1 MRNTPGRE
9 RALFASA
16 LAMLILSAVCFVLS
30 FTDARVLTGLNVWYK
45 PAKFTA
51 SVGIYL
57 GTLALFVSLLDR
69 HLPGLATCR
78 VTIVAV
84 MWPEILLIIAQ
95 AARGTT
101 SHFNRGT
108 PMDGAIFGLM
118 GVLIVVNT
126 LAVAWILRL
135 YFRYPPSRPV
145 PLLSG
150 IRLGMAIFIIGSIQG
165 FVMVANNAH
174 TVGAPD
180 GGPGLPFLGWSI
192 AHGDLRP
199 AHAWALHALQVMPF
213 AGWITGSQNLVRA
226 LAALWL
232 GVFGYLLWLA
242 LAGRPLLALAA
253 G

>member
-1 MRNTPGRE
+1 MRKTPGRE

-16 LAMLILSAVCFVLS
+16 LAMLILSACCLALS
-30 FTDARVLTGLNVWYK
+30 FGDARLVTGLNVWYK

-51 SVGIYL
+51 SVGVYL
-57 GTLALFVSLLDR
+57 GTMAIFASLLDR
-69 HLPGLATCR
+69 NLPGLALSR
-78 VTIVAV
+78 MAIVAA
-84 MWPEILLIIAQ
+84 MWPEILLIITQ
-95 AARGTT
+95 AARGVT
-101 SHFNRGT
+101 SHFNRAT

-118 GVLIVVNT
+118 GILISINT
-126 LAVAWILRL
+126 LAAAWILRL
-135 YFRYPPSRPV
+135 YFRYPPSRPI

-150 IRLGMAIFIIGSIQG
+150 IRAGLAIFIVGSIQG

-180 GGPGLPFLGWSI
+180 GGVGLPFLGWSV

-199 AHAWALHALQVMPF
+199 AHAWALHALQVLPV

-226 LAALWL
+226 LAVLWL
-232 GVFGYLLWLA
+232 GLFGYLLWLA
-242 LAGRPLLALAA
+242 LAGRPLLAFAA